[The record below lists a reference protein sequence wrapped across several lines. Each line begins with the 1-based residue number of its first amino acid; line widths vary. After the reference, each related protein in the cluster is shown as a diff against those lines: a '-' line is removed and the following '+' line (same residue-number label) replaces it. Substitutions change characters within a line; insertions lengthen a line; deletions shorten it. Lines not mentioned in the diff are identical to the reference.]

1 MASQIGSAM
10 QAHMVEHLG
19 FMYRK
24 QMEEKLG
31 VTLPPPNEPL
41 PPEME
46 VQLSKLLADAGTQL
60 TQRHEAEAAQQQSQE
75 QAQDPIVQLKQAE
88 MALKTQGEQRL
99 KEKDAADIALAQE
112 RVELDKKKVL
122 IDAAKEGA
130 RIDAQVAQADQ
141 KADIDAAKTLLDL
154 AKTEKLTEGKE

>member
-10 QAHMVEHLG
+10 QAHIAEHLG
-19 FMYRK
+19 FLYRK

-41 PPEME
+41 PPDME

-60 TQRHEAEAAQQQSQE
+60 TQRHEAEAAQQKAQE

-88 MALKTQGEQRL
+88 LELKTQGEQRL
-99 KEKDAADIALAQE
+99 QEKDAADIAIAQE
-112 RVELDKKKVL
+112 RVDLDKKKVL

-130 RIDAQVAQADQ
+130 RIDAQVAQTDK
-141 KADIDAAKTLLDL
+141 KADVDAAKTLLEL
-154 AKTEKLTEGKE
+154 AKAEKITEER